1 MRKKAVKSKIVF
13 GLSPSQNL
21 AKKVARKLKYK
32 YSNMNIIKFPDGEFS
47 IKFPV
52 EVKNKEIIIIQSLVD
67 PNEKVLELLFIGNT
81 AKELGAKKVTLIAPY
96 LAYMRADR
104 RFHKGEVIS
113 ANILASL
120 LSSCFDELL
129 TIDPHLH
136 RIKKLSD
143 VFKIKAKRLTCVN
156 LLGEFIDKTIKDPV
170 IVGPD
175 AESYQWANF
184 VAKHIG
190 AKAYVLKKR
199 RLSSRNVIINVKG
212 LDIKGKN
219 VVIVDDIIST
229 GHTMIETIKGIK
241 KAKAKRIYCIGVHGL
256 FVEKAYEK
264 MIKAGA
270 NKIYTTNAIP
280 HKNSKIDVAP
290 LIVRAIKF
298 NKLS

>member
-1 MRKKAVKSKIVF
+1 MRKKITKSKIVF
-13 GLSPSQNL
+13 GLFPSQKL
-21 AKKVARKLKYK
+21 AKRVARKLKYK
-32 YSNMNIIKFPDGEFS
+32 YSNIIVSKFPDGEFS
-47 IKFPV
+47 IKFPL
-52 EVKNKEIIIIQSLVD
+52 EIKNKEIIIIQSLIN
-67 PNEKVLELLFIGNT
+67 PNEKILELLFIGNT
-81 AKELGAKKVTLIAPY
+81 AKELGAKKITLVAPY

-113 ANILASL
+113 ANILARL

-143 VFKIKAKRLTCVN
+143 VFKIKAKRLTSVK
-156 LLGEFIDKTIKDPV
+156 LLGEFIDKNIKDP
-170 IVGPD
+170 IIIGPD
-175 AESYQWANF
+175 AESYQWANS

-199 RLSSRNVIINVKG
+199 RLGSRKVIINVKG
-212 LDIKGKN
+212 FDIKGKN

-241 KAKAKRIYCIGVHGL
+241 RANAKGIYCICVHGL
-256 FVEKAYEK
+256 FVENAYEK

-270 NKIYTTNAIP
+270 KKIYTTNAIP

-290 LIVRAIKF
+290 LIIRAIKE